1 MQKRKAGSR
10 GENLQVQMNETINHR
25 LGWTGVGSQPLRQYI
40 HDYGVTDP
48 TIQDQIINRLYN
60 YRHRHNHTRR
70 YLTQKELIYIDKQI
84 EAQFAQF
91 NKTLSVWKNEAT
103 KTSPPPER
111 GDSCPRGLHD
121 EPCNCSETRHTT
133 QRTPE
138 PIYNY
143 ITITDHL
150 EKLIGKTIKHET
162 FPLEG
167 IITNINN
174 ETITIKFNK
183 DFAGEHTTIQL
194 SETDG
199 FLIKEPI

>member
-1 MQKRKAGSR
+1 MQNRKAGIR
-10 GENLQVQMNETINHR
+10 GENLQVQMNKTINHR
-25 LGWTGVGSQPLRQYI
+25 LGWTGVGSQPLRLYI
-40 HDYGVTDP
+40 QDYGVTDP
-48 TIQDQIINRLYN
+48 TAQDQIISRLYN
-60 YRHRHNHTRR
+60 YRHRNNHTRR
-70 YLTQKELIYIDKQI
+70 YLTQKELVYIDKQI
-84 EAQFAQF
+84 AAQFAE
-91 NKTLSVWKNEAT
+91 NNNTLSVRKNEAT
-103 KTSPPPER
+103 KTSPAPER
-111 GDSCPRGLHD
+111 DDSCPRGLHD
-121 EPCNCSETRHTT
+121 EPCNCSETRQA

-138 PIYNY
+138 PPDNY

-167 IITNINN
+167 IITTINN
-174 ETITIKFNK
+174 KTITIKFNK